1 MNRKPRSS
9 LKQAATDE
17 NDPTIKAV
25 NRRISFSGKKFVREF
40 DTTEKPRDYD
50 NSYEISD
57 HTNGDDSHGTGAA
70 ATSTLLQ
77 LTARQGDKENEK
89 MTSISIRESIST
101 QYDQQQH
108 NDFTLQLQT
117 SVNLTLMPHELA
129 KNRRLTTTMP
139 MEFDSLSLSD
149 VEREKLRENSMY
161 GVPLSEKT
169 MDLMPQ
175 KMFIDELD
183 CKQSAK
189 GDTMLNT
196 IDMSCVA
203 DKENIVQQKTVLFED
218 NNITCDFSDIDP
230 QQSVAAAAVAVNVAV
245 TPKHESFA
253 MEDRDCINYLADES
267 TSSPLIPLDV
277 INENNI
283 SRKLNFR
290 QLNDA
295 LNAGRIQ
302 LFPNGPRT
310 PTTDKI
316 VKPPRFWHGLEQQQD
331 QQELPLRDAI
341 KPRGTLNFSES
352 MMVSPVSQQPNKPM
366 KNPIDDPVSG
376 KKKEDQFKRNNRF
389 SQADEFMLDNTNF
402 LLHAKM
408 GDETQSRNS
417 SKSASRRE
425 TTYDNTAMELDD
437 LEKQEA
443 AVVAALEKVTRQ
455 QKLQRSEAINE
466 SDIQT
471 NQRLSSTM
479 QMNESIEVDQNQSQ
493 LAKAIGTD
501 TSIQEPEPVAEKE
514 YVIRRQTMHFAEAID
529 EDQQSPPRDSRTAAR
544 RQTMHFAE
552 DMDEEM
558 QSAKKEK
565 KLPVNRQS
573 LLMAESIY
581 VDAEKPH
588 KEAKPQAPF
597 KVQSNRRRQT
607 IHLAEDI
614 DEDVNSQSLAPA
626 MHQPTSGRRPTM
638 HLAEPIEE
646 DVGKVSNEVAP
657 TVVQDYNIRRQT
669 LHFAEAIDPPS
680 PLKNVHAPSRAKTN
694 SHRQTLLMAEPIE
707 EDRVKPPQKDPLM
720 EPAKKQRKQS
730 LCFTEAIDI
739 DMPSPII
746 DTQSKSQAAPPTH
759 KSNQRRE
766 TLLMSESME
775 EEKQKPQLKAA
786 ALECLK
792 ERKRQTLHMSEPM
805 EEEHKSVASAK
816 KELPTKY
823 LPSPLEHA
831 RCRRR
836 DTLLMSEDIEEE
848 EQNPQLETEAV
859 KYPKERKRQ
868 TLHMSEPMEEE
879 PMKVQSAA
887 SAKKHLPTKYLPS
900 PLEHA
905 SSRRRETLLMAEA
918 IEEEEMNPQIE
929 TTAVE
934 HPKERRRQ
942 TLHMSEPMEE
952 EPNRVQSISSFS
964 QRKADLTKQLP
975 TKYLPSPLELASS
988 RRRETLLM
996 SEAIEEE
1003 ELNPQL
1009 PTAEMEHQSNRR
1021 QTLLLAEP
1029 IEEDLMKSETITQ
1042 KEYQTSQRKTDY
1054 RKHLPN
1060 KHLPS
1065 PLEHASSRRRET
1077 LLMAEPIEE
1086 EAMQPAADNGE
1097 QSKSR
1102 RRQTLHLSEPIEE
1115 EPMQLKPLTAGH
1127 RAKPLY
1133 VGKASEEYISVAPS
1147 THKIEQPFKPN
1158 RQTMHLAEPIIEDL
1172 PNISSDPGEK
1182 PASFAVQTH
1191 SIRKQTLHFEEEM
1204 QETGTNAMKEINNR
1218 NRQTMHLAEPIEV
1231 DLLIIPN
1238 DPKAKLA
1245 PPAVKPHGIRRQTL
1259 HFEEEIEE
1267 DIQPIQREMIN
1278 EGVSSMEEKSN
1289 KRTQTMHMAEPME
1302 EEAVNVPI
1310 NLKAKCASFALQMQ
1324 RIHRQTLHFEE
1335 EMEEEIQPL
1344 QREMHSSVG
1353 GGSLEQKSNKHRQ
1366 TLHLAEP
1373 IEEDSFSGNIKQA
1386 AAPIDSR
1393 QEQRPTLHL
1402 REVIKKE
1409 PTSKSNQR
1417 QTLALAIDDSCIK
1430 IVPTYPALLKPHQ
1443 TLCMSVDMNEDD
1455 MPATTPP
1462 EPSSIQ
1468 PRMTFLENMDL
1479 EFLSPVADKAG
1490 CDSPSD
1496 SGEWLAQ
1503 KNAKLRKTWVNP
1515 NNDKTES
1522 RKVTIETPK
1531 NKKMM
1536 QRSCLH
1542 ITPGRSI
1549 IEYEDLE
1556 EMCNIDISEV
1566 ATTNAA
1572 SKQSVDMEV
1581 DKSIFGTPL
1590 ASFNVKRLPTHLTPN
1605 LPQPKKRNTQ
1615 YSEIQNDS
1623 NNSQIQLDIT
1633 VKETD
1638 THLSTSRNKSHIPV
1652 LRKSLNSPYSETEQ
1666 IDGTVQ
1672 MVRAQMIRQTRSLFC
1687 VETLRPME
1695 QNLKERTIATYE
1707 DNPITISD
1715 VSSHFAAQKELAKQ
1729 DAKNTSSTSGS
1740 SNENSNKSY
1749 GRSHKKFL
1757 NLSGDTEIFD
1767 AAEVIDLS
1775 LEDNE
1780 IEKTRLS
1787 LVSTLIDEEEA
1798 SIVDGVGIELKADPE
1813 LITEPEACLERVN
1826 PPAAAGSVD
1835 ACKKCT
1841 HCRRSLSG
1849 TLENGTDETFEL
1861 PNWNALELGLER
1873 LKRLRQH
1880 PTLDDVER
1888 YFELKDMERYSS
1900 ASDLSESSDED
1911 THRITLQDLLA
1922 DFKRKCEEMLK
1933 NLPEPVIVGSY
1944 AKRLKTALQEQLP
1957 RWIFDCELQCDRQ
1970 YIVTHKTISTFR
1982 LVINYEPLDI
1992 METDIKV
1999 RKIKATTF
2007 NTIITKSQWG
2017 VLSHLMDFQLRL
2029 ALPLNLMILLDG
2041 NKVDD
2046 VVKFLKHIDS
2056 ICVKTKKLCN
2066 DLRLL
2071 LISKQALLIRQPNR
2085 TVVRKTIRKMT
2096 RTKDEAHSRYEKTNF
2111 IIEITNVEKLSFEN
2125 ILEPPLYH
2133 FDEKIQFLPKG
2144 IAFLDTFLEHPE
2156 QYLKPITQP
2165 TN

>member
-17 NDPTIKAV
+17 NDPTIKSV

-161 GVPLSEKT
+161 RVPLSEKT

-189 GDTMLNT
+189 GDTILNT

-253 MEDRDCINYLADES
+253 MEDRDCFNYLADES

-295 LNAGRIQ
+295 LNSGRIQ

-455 QKLQRSEAINE
+455 QKLQRCEAIDE
-466 SDIQT
+466 SDIHT
-471 NQRLSSTM
+471 NQRLSRTM

-501 TSIQEPEPVAEKE
+501 TSIQEPAIPVAEKE

-588 KEAKPQAPF
+588 KEAKPQAQF

-680 PLKNVHAPSRAKTN
+680 PLKNVHATSRAKTN

-707 EDRVKPPQKDPLM
+707 EDKVKPPQKDPLM

-746 DTQSKSQAAPPTH
+746 DTQPKSQAAPPTH

-836 DTLLMSEDIEEE
+836 ERNQKRSHRRNIKPVNAKPITESIYQINICLLHS
-848 EQNPQLETEAV
+848 NT
-859 KYPKERKRQ
+859 
-868 TLHMSEPMEEE
+868 
-879 PMKVQSAA
+879 
-887 SAKKHLPTKYLPS
+887 
-900 PLEHA
+900 
-905 SSRRRETLLMAEA
+905 
-918 IEEEEMNPQIE
+918 
-929 TTAVE
+929 
-934 HPKERRRQ
+934 
-942 TLHMSEPMEE
+942 
-952 EPNRVQSISSFS
+952 
-964 QRKADLTKQLP
+964 
-975 TKYLPSPLELASS
+975 
-988 RRRETLLM
+988 
-996 SEAIEEE
+996 
-1003 ELNPQL
+1003 
-1009 PTAEMEHQSNRR
+1009 HQVD
-1021 QTLLLAEP
+1021 AG
-1029 IEEDLMKSETITQ
+1029 
-1042 KEYQTSQRKTDY
+1042 
-1054 RKHLPN
+1054 
-1060 KHLPS
+1060 
-1065 PLEHASSRRRET
+1065 ET

-1204 QETGTNAMKEINNR
+1204 QEAGTNAMNEINNR

-1245 PPAVKPHGIRRQTL
+1245 PPAVKPHGIRRQIL
-1259 HFEEEIEE
+1259 HFEEEIVE

-1278 EGVSSMEEKSN
+1278 EGVSSMEEESN
-1289 KRTQTMHMAEPME
+1289 KRTQTIHMAEPME

-1310 NLKAKCASFALQMQ
+1310 HLKAKCASFALQMQ

-1335 EMEEEIQPL
+1335 EMEEDIQPL

-1366 TLHLAEP
+1366 TLHMAEP

-1393 QEQRPTLHL
+1393 QEKRPTLHL

-1417 QTLALAIDDSCIK
+1417 QTLAIDDSCIK

-1443 TLCMSVDMNEDD
+1443 TLCTSVDMNEDD

-1496 SGEWLAQ
+1496 SAERLAQ
-1503 KNAKLRKTWVNP
+1503 MNAKMRKTLVNP

-1522 RKVTIETPK
+1522 RKVTMETPK
-1531 NKKMM
+1531 NKKIM
-1536 QRSCLH
+1536 QRSVFP
-1542 ITPGRSI
+1542 ITPGHSI
-1549 IEYEDLE
+1549 IEYLDLE
-1556 EMCNIDISEV
+1556 EMCNIDNSEV

-1572 SKQSVDMEV
+1572 SKQSVNMEV

-1623 NNSQIQLDIT
+1623 NNSQLQLDIT

-1638 THLSTSRNKSHIPV
+1638 THLSTSKNKSHIPV

-1672 MVRAQMIRQTRSLFC
+1672 MVRAQMIRQTRSLFG

-1798 SIVDGVGIELKADPE
+1798 SFVDGVGIELKAGPE

-1849 TLENGTDETFEL
+1849 TLENETDETFEL

-1900 ASDLSESSDED
+1900 VSDTLSESSNED
-1911 THRITLQDLLA
+1911 TDRITLQDLLA
-1922 DFKRKCEEMLK
+1922 NFKRKFEEMSK

-1944 AKRLKTALQEQLP
+1944 DKRLKTALQEQQP
-1957 RWIFDCELQCDRQ
+1957 RWIFDSELQCDRQ

-1992 METDIKV
+1992 METEIKV
-1999 RKIKATTF
+1999 RNIKATTF
-2007 NTIITKSQWG
+2007 YTIIPKSQWG

-2096 RTKDEAHSRYEKTNF
+2096 RRKDEAHSRYEKTNF

>member
-1 MNRKPRSS
+1 
-9 LKQAATDE
+9 
-17 NDPTIKAV
+17 
-25 NRRISFSGKKFVREF
+25 
-40 DTTEKPRDYD
+40 
-50 NSYEISD
+50 
-57 HTNGDDSHGTGAA
+57 
-70 ATSTLLQ
+70 
-77 LTARQGDKENEK
+77 
-89 MTSISIRESIST
+89 
-101 QYDQQQH
+101 
-108 NDFTLQLQT
+108 
-117 SVNLTLMPHELA
+117 
-129 KNRRLTTTMP
+129 
-139 MEFDSLSLSD
+139 
-149 VEREKLRENSMY
+149 
-161 GVPLSEKT
+161 
-169 MDLMPQ
+169 
-175 KMFIDELD
+175 
-183 CKQSAK
+183 
-189 GDTMLNT
+189 
-196 IDMSCVA
+196 MSCVA

-230 QQSVAAAAVAVNVAV
+230 QQSVAAAAVAVNVAA

-341 KPRGTLNFSES
+341 KPRGTLNFNES

-402 LLHAKM
+402 LVHAKM

-455 QKLQRSEAINE
+455 QKLQRCDAIDE
-466 SDIQT
+466 SAIQT
-471 NQRLSSTM
+471 KQRLSRTM

-493 LAKAIGTD
+493 LAKAIDTD
-501 TSIQEPEPVAEKE
+501 TSIQEPTIPVAEKE

-529 EDQQSPPRDSRTAAR
+529 EDQQSPPRHSRTAAR

-565 KLPVNRQS
+565 KLPVNRQT

-581 VDAEKPH
+581 VDAQKPH
-588 KEAKPQAPF
+588 NEAKPQAPF

-607 IHLAEDI
+607 VHLAEDM
-614 DEDVNSQSLAPA
+614 DEDV
-626 MHQPTSGRRPTM
+626 
-638 HLAEPIEE
+638 IEE
-646 DVGKVSNEVAP
+646 DKVKA
-657 TVVQDYNIRRQT
+657 
-669 LHFAEAIDPPS
+669 
-680 PLKNVHAPSRAKTN
+680 
-694 SHRQTLLMAEPIE
+694 
-707 EDRVKPPQKDPLM
+707 PQKDLLM
-720 EPAKKQRKQS
+720 EPATKQRKQS

-805 EEEHKSVASAK
+805 EEEHKSVASAR

-836 DTLLMSEDIEEE
+836 ETLLMSEDIEEE

-868 TLHMSEPMEEE
+868 TLHMSEPIEEEPMKVQSAASAKKHLPTKYLPSPLEHASSRRRETLLMAEAIEEEETNPQIETTAVEHPKERRRQTLHMSEPMEEEPIRVQSISSFSQRKADLTKQLLTKYLPSPLEHARCRRRETLLMSEDIEEEEQNPQLETEAVKYPKERMRKTLHMSEPMEEE

-952 EPNRVQSISSFS
+952 EPIRVQSISSFS
-964 QRKADLTKQLP
+964 LRKADLTKQLP

-1009 PTAEMEHQSNRR
+1009 PTAEIEHQSNRR

-1086 EAMQPAADNGE
+1086 EAMQPAAANGE
-1097 QSKSR
+1097 QSKSG

-1133 VGKASEEYISVAPS
+1133 VGKASEESISVAPS
-1147 THKIEQPFKPN
+1147 THKIEQSFKPN
-1158 RQTMHLAEPIIEDL
+1158 RQTMHLDEPIIEDL
-1172 PNISSDPGEK
+1172 PNISSDPGGK
-1182 PASFAVQTH
+1182 PAPFAVQTH
-1191 SIRKQTLHFEEEM
+1191 SIRKQSLHFDEEM
-1204 QETGTNAMKEINNR
+1204 QEAGSNAMKEINNR

-1302 EEAVNVPI
+1302 EEAVNVP
-1310 NLKAKCASFALQMQ
+1310 NHLKAKCASFALQMS

-1335 EMEEEIQPL
+1335 EMEEDIQPL
-1344 QREMHSSVG
+1344 QREMHSSIG

-1366 TLHLAEP
+1366 TLHMAEP
-1373 IEEDSFSGNIKQA
+1373 IEEDSFSINIKQA

-1393 QEQRPTLHL
+1393 QKQCPTLHL

-1417 QTLALAIDDSCIK
+1417 QTLALAEPFDENSIRNEKDICQTQSAATTRQDVIDIDDSCIE
-1430 IVPTYPALLKPHQ
+1430 IVPTYPAVLKPHQ

-1468 PRMTFLENMDL
+1468 PRITFLENMDL

-1503 KNAKLRKTWVNP
+1503 MNAKMRKTYVNP

-1522 RKVTIETPK
+1522 RKVTMETPK
-1531 NKKMM
+1531 NKKMI
-1536 QRSCLH
+1536 QRSCFP

-1549 IEYEDLE
+1549 IEYEDVE
-1556 EMCNIDISEV
+1556 EMCNIGNSEL

-1590 ASFNVKRLPTHLTPN
+1590 TSFNVKRLPTHLTPN

-1615 YSEIQNDS
+1615 YSGKQNDS
-1623 NNSQIQLDIT
+1623 NNSQLQLDIP
-1633 VKETD
+1633 VKKTD
-1638 THLSTSRNKSHIPV
+1638 APLSTSKNKSHILV
-1652 LRKSLNSPYSETEQ
+1652 LGKSLNSPYSETEQ
-1666 IDGTVQ
+1666 LDGTVQ
-1672 MVRAQMIRQTRSLFC
+1672 MVRAQMIHQTR

-1729 DAKNTSSTSGS
+1729 DTKNTSSTSGS

-1787 LVSTLIDEEEA
+1787 LVSTLLDEEEA
-1798 SIVDGVGIELKADPE
+1798 SLVDGVDIELKAEPKPR
-1813 LITEPEACLERVN
+1813 TEPEACLERVN
-1826 PPAAAGSVD
+1826 PPAPAGSVY

-1841 HCRRSLSG
+1841 HCRRSLSA
-1849 TLENGTDETFEL
+1849 TLPNETVETFEL
-1861 PNWNALELGLER
+1861 PNWDALELGLER

-1880 PTLDDVER
+1880 PTLDEVER

-1900 ASDLSESSDED
+1900 VSDLSESSDED

-1922 DFKRKCEEMLK
+1922 DFKRKFEEMSK

-1944 AKRLKTALQEQLP
+1944 AKRLKTALQEQSP

-1970 YIVTHKTISTFR
+1970 YIVTYKTISTFR

-2029 ALPLNLMILLDG
+2029 ALPFNLMILLNG

-2046 VVKFLKHIDS
+2046 VVKFLKHIDT